1 MEELIYKLYRKL
13 KNIFEVIELLDN
25 DEIQL
30 SNIISSYPAIAKM
43 VMKDLSGHITAN
55 YNSIESPYKVNFEV
69 IDIILDE
76 YEHST
81 NYTLVVNLKL
91 PNLYKLTDN
100 EKNDLIGTIYYD
112 CYDYMVNIVFD
123 NKIYQ
128 DFNNK
133 DVIIHHIIISEVN
146 GVELPKEQVKLFILS
161 NDFLTDRQIKKLMDK
176 MNNIEESIKNINKK
190 RKSIKL
196 TENYEISD
204 FKPELIEKVIKSMRF
219 NKYVTDVSFDGIKIS
234 DTNFPF
240 FNFSFVVEYIKFY
253 NSPENTDEE
262 TKNEFLNDAVHKTID
277 KINIMVEMISNPH
290 EKNTLYYINFLVY
303 FGDKN
308 NNKPVELTRR
318 YYLK

>member
-133 DVIIHHIIISEVN
+133 DVIINHIIISEVN

-176 MNNIEESIKNINKK
+176 MNNIEE
-190 RKSIKL
+190 SIKL

-262 TKNEFLNDAVHKTID
+262 TKNEFLNDAVHKTMD

-290 EKNTLYYINFLVY
+290 EKNTYYYINFLVY
-303 FGDKN
+303 FGDKS
-308 NNKPVELTRR
+308 NNKPVELTKR

>member
-1 MEELIYKLYRKL
+1 
-13 KNIFEVIELLDN
+13 
-25 DEIQL
+25 
-30 SNIISSYPAIAKM
+30 M

-176 MNNIEESIKNINKK
+176 MNNIEESIK
-190 RKSIKL
+190 L

>member
-1 MEELIYKLYRKL
+1 MEELIYKLYKKV
-13 KNIFEVIELLDN
+13 KNIFEVVELLN
-25 DEIQL
+25 INETQL
-30 SNIISSYPAIAKM
+30 FNIFSSYPPIKEM
-43 VMKDLSGHITAN
+43 VMKDLSGNITST
-55 YNSIESPYKVNFEV
+55 YNTIESPYKINFEV

-76 YEHST
+76 YEHDT

-91 PNLYKLTDN
+91 PNFHKLTDD
-100 EKNDLIGTIYYD
+100 EKNNLIGTIYYD

-133 DVIIHHIIISEVN
+133 NEIINHIIIGEVN
-146 GVELPKEQVKLFILS
+146 GVELPKKEVKSFIQS
-161 NDFLTDRQIKKLMDK
+161 NEFLNDKGIKELMDK
-176 MNNIEESIKNINKK
+176 MNNIEESIKNMNKK
-190 RKSIKL
+190 RTSIKL
-196 TENYEISD
+196 IENYEISD

-234 DTNFPF
+234 DTNFLF

-262 TKNEFLNDAVHKTID
+262 TKNEFLNDAVHKTMD

-290 EKNTLYYINFLVY
+290 EKNTYYYINFLVY
-303 FGDKN
+303 FGDKI
-308 NNKPVELTRR
+308 NNKPVELTRSFF
-318 YYLK
+318 LK